1 MNNPLSWKNPELQLF
16 LSLLYHI
23 KKPNIYTQ
31 YEEFNRYDFL
41 EQDADGQW
49 YWNDQFLFSCDTSAP
64 LASNRE
70 AMWQETRLNLQTG
83 AFGDPTQTD
92 TLILFWSKMEELH
105 YPGAGTTKKYLEDK
119 LQREQLQT
127 QQMQMMQLQAQ
138 QAQAKA
144 MPGQALAGGGMPAP
158 GTNPQVSPAMGG

>member
-1 MNNPLSWKNPELQLF
+1 
-16 LSLLYHI
+16 
-23 KKPNIYTQ
+23 
-31 YEEFNRYDFL
+31 
-41 EQDADGQW
+41 
-49 YWNDQFLFSCDTSAP
+49 
-64 LASNRE
+64 
-70 AMWQETRLNLQTG
+70 MWQETRLNLQTG

-158 GTNPQVSPAMGG
+158 GPNPQVSPAMGG